1 MAGAKI
7 RGITIEL
14 GADTTGISKALG
26 GLNSEISSTQK
37 QLKDVEKLLKLDPS
51 NTELLRQKQ
60 ELLSK
65 AVETSKEKVDAL
77 KQAQAELGERTEENA
92 KQYDAIEREIVSCE
106 AEQKKW
112 NDQLDAMT
120 PKAKSIKD
128 TLSEV
133 SEATGKAAEKTK
145 ALSAAAAGA
154 AAGLLGNAVNAART
168 ADDINTLSKQ
178 YGVSV
183 REIQRMNYAQDLID
197 VSTKDMLAS
206 YAKLTKQM
214 GKGSEA
220 FEKLGVNIYDVHG
233 DLRDSQEVWY
243 DTLEALSKVSNET
256 ERDVLA
262 MDLFGKSAASLS
274 GIIDDGGAAL
284 KTLGQEAED
293 AGLILSTDALESAN
307 QFNDAMDRLKATAS
321 QSFLEAGASLAT
333 TLVPALEK
341 LVGIVSSVLS
351 WFGNLDGSTQ
361 ALILTVL
368 GLVAAISPVLS
379 LISMIT
385 GAAAALS
392 VGTLTLIGTIGGV
405 IAVIAAV
412 VAAGVALYNNWDTI
426 KEKASQL
433 WETIKTAFD
442 NMLEAVTTTMGN
454 IKDAIVEGWEA
465 AIDYIKDL
473 PGKAVDWGRDIINGM
488 IEGIRKGM
496 DTVGGAI
503 SGVAG
508 TIKNFIGFSEPEM
521 GPLSNFHTFMP
532 DMMEQMAAGIA
543 DNTWRVENAISGTAG
558 VIAGATDP
566 ADYSP
571 ITGRLDSLIGAAS
584 AGQQVNV
591 ILQGDAAGVFKLVRS
606 QNQIYQKSTG
616 RSGF

>member
-92 KQYDAIEREIVSCE
+92 KQYDAIEREIISCE

-120 PKAKSIKD
+120 PKAKTIKD

-154 AAGLLGNAVNAART
+154 AAGLLGNAVNAAKT

-214 GKGSEA
+214 GAGSDA

-274 GIIDDGGAAL
+274 GIIDDGGEAL

-307 QFNDAMDRLKATAS
+307 QFNDAMDKLKATAA

-333 TLVPALEK
+333 TLVPAMEK
-341 LVGIVSSVLS
+341 LAAVVSKVLT
-351 WFGNLDGSTQ
+351 WFGNLDGGTQ
-361 ALILTVL
+361 TLILTVL

-379 LISMIT
+379 LISLVT

-392 VGTLTLIGTIGGV
+392 MGTLTLIGTIGGV
-405 IAVIAAV
+405 IAIIAAV
-412 VAAGVALYNNWDTI
+412 VAAGVLLYQNWDTI
-426 KEKASQL
+426 KEKASEL
-433 WETIKTAFD
+433 WETIKTTFN
-442 NMLEAVTTTMGN
+442 NMLDSVTETMGN

-465 AIDYIKDL
+465 AIQYIKEL
-473 PGKAVDWGRDIINGM
+473 PSKAISWGSDIINGM
-488 IEGIRKGM
+488 IDGIKSKM
-496 DTVGGAI
+496 GGIGSAI

-508 TIKNFIGFSEPEM
+508 TISSFIHFSEPDV
-521 GPLSNFHTFMP
+521 GPLKDFHTFMP

-558 VIAGATDP
+558 AIAGATDP

>member
-92 KQYDAIEREIVSCE
+92 KQYDAIEREIISCE

-168 ADDINTLSKQ
+168 ADDINTLAKQ

-183 REIQRMNYAQDLID
+183 REIQRMNYAQDMID

-214 GKGSEA
+214 GAGSDA

-274 GIIDDGGAAL
+274 GIIDDGGEAL

-293 AGLILSTDALESAN
+293 AGLILSQDALDSAN

-341 LVGIVSSVLS
+341 LVSIITSVLQ

-361 ALILTVL
+361 ALILTIL

-379 LISMIT
+379 IISMVT

-405 IAVIAAV
+405 IAIIAAV
-412 VAAGVALYNNWDTI
+412 VAAGVLLYNNWDTI

-465 AIDYIKDL
+465 AIDYIKEL
-473 PGKAVDWGRDIINGM
+473 PAKAISWGSDIINGM
-488 IEGIRKGM
+488 IDGIKSKI
-496 DTVGGAI
+496 GGIGSAI

-508 TIKNFIGFSEPEM
+508 TISSFIHFSEPDV
-521 GPLSNFHTFMP
+521 GPLKNFHTYMP

-558 VIAGATDP
+558 AIAGATDP

-606 QNQIYQKSTG
+606 QNQVYQKSTG

>member
-92 KQYDAIEREIVSCE
+92 KQYDAIEREIISCE

-168 ADDINTLSKQ
+168 ADDINTLAKQ

-183 REIQRMNYAQDLID
+183 REIQRMNYAQDMID

-214 GKGSEA
+214 GAGSDA

-274 GIIDDGGAAL
+274 GIIDDGGEAL

-293 AGLILSTDALESAN
+293 AGLILSQDALDSAN

-341 LVGIVSSVLS
+341 LVSIITSVLQ

-361 ALILTVL
+361 ALILTIL

-379 LISMIT
+379 IISMVT

-405 IAVIAAV
+405 IAIIAAV
-412 VAAGVALYNNWDTI
+412 VAAGVLLYNNWDTI

-465 AIDYIKDL
+465 AIDYIKEL
-473 PGKAVDWGRDIINGM
+473 PAKAISWGSDIINGM
-488 IEGIRKGM
+488 IDGIKSKI
-496 DTVGGAI
+496 GGIGSAI

-508 TIKNFIGFSEPEM
+508 TISSFIHFSEPDV
-521 GPLSNFHTFMP
+521 GPLKDFHTYMP

-558 VIAGATDP
+558 AIAGATDP

>member
-92 KQYDAIEREIVSCE
+92 KQYDAIEREIISCE

-154 AAGLLGNAVNAART
+154 AAGLLGNAVNAAKT

-214 GKGSEA
+214 GAGSDA

-243 DTLEALSKVSNET
+243 DTLEALSKVNNET

-274 GIIDDGGAAL
+274 GIIDDGGEAL
-284 KTLGQEAED
+284 KTYGQEAED

-307 QFNDAMDRLKATAS
+307 QFNDAMDRLKATAA

-333 TLVPALEK
+333 TLVPAMEK
-341 LVGIVSSVLS
+341 LAAVVSKVLT
-351 WFGNLDGSTQ
+351 WFGNLDGGTQ
-361 ALILTVL
+361 TLILTVL

-379 LISMIT
+379 LISLVT

-392 VGTLTLIGTIGGV
+392 MGTLTLIGTIGGV
-405 IAVIAAV
+405 IAIIAAV
-412 VAAGVALYNNWDTI
+412 VAAGVLLYQNWDTI

-465 AIDYIKDL
+465 AIQYIKDL

-488 IEGIRKGM
+488 VDGIKKGM
-496 DTVGGAI
+496 DAVGGAI

-521 GPLSNFHTFMP
+521 GPLSNFHTYMP

-558 VIAGATDP
+558 AIAGATDP

>member
-92 KQYDAIEREIVSCE
+92 KQYDAIEREIISCE

-214 GKGSEA
+214 GAGSDA

-274 GIIDDGGAAL
+274 GIIDDGGEAL

-307 QFNDAMDRLKATAS
+307 QFNDAMDKLKATAA

-333 TLVPALEK
+333 TLVPAMEK
-341 LVGIVSSVLS
+341 LAAVVSKVLT
-351 WFGNLDGSTQ
+351 WFGNLDGGTQ
-361 ALILTVL
+361 ALILTIL

-392 VGTLTLIGTIGGV
+392 MGTLTLIGTIGGV
-405 IAVIAAV
+405 IAIIAAV
-412 VAAGVALYNNWDTI
+412 VAAGVLLYQNWDTI
-426 KEKASQL
+426 KEKASEL

-473 PGKAVDWGRDIINGM
+473 PSKAISWGSDIINGM
-488 IEGIRKGM
+488 IDGIKSTM
-496 DTVGGAI
+496 GGIGSAI

-508 TIKNFIGFSEPEM
+508 TISSFIHFSEPDQ
-521 GPLSNFHTFMP
+521 GPLKDFHTFMP

-558 VIAGATDP
+558 AIAGATDP

>member
-1 MAGAKI
+1 MADAKV
-7 RGITIEL
+7 RGITIKL
-14 GADTTGISKALG
+14 GADTDAFSKSLG
-26 GLNSEISSTQK
+26 QVNGELGKTQR
-37 QLKDVEKLLKLDPS
+37 QLKDVEKLLKFDPT
-51 NTELLRQKQ
+51 NTELLAQKQ
-60 ELLSK
+60 ALLKKSIADSK
-65 AVETSKEKVDAL
+65 DKVEAL
-77 KQAQAELGERTEENA
+77 TTAQEILGQRTKENA
-92 KQYDAIEREIVSCE
+92 AEYDAIEREIIACKQ
-106 AEQKKW
+106 EQDKW
-112 NDQLDAMT
+112 GKALEEME
-120 PKAKSIKD
+120 PKAKTLKE
-128 TLSEV
+128 TLSDV
-133 SEATGKAAEKTK
+133 SDATGRAAEKTK

-154 AAGLLGNAVNAART
+154 AAGLLGNAYNAAKT

-178 YGVSV
+178 YGISV

-197 VSTKDMLAS
+197 VSTNDMLAS

-214 GKGSEA
+214 GSGSKA
-220 FEKLGVNIYDVHG
+220 FETLGVNIHDVHG

-243 DTLEALSKVSNET
+243 ETLEALSKVSNET

-307 QFNDAMDRLKATAS
+307 QFNDAIDRLKATAA

-341 LVGIVSSVLS
+341 LVSIVSSVLS

-361 ALILTVL
+361 ALILTIL

-379 LISMIT
+379 LISAVT

-392 VGTLTLIGTIGGV
+392 MGTLTLIGTIGGV
-405 IAVIAAV
+405 VAVIAAV
-412 VAAGVALYNNWDTI
+412 VAAGVALYQNWDTI

-473 PGKAVDWGRDIINGM
+473 PSKAISWGSDIINGM
-488 IEGIRKGM
+488 IDGIKSTM
-496 DTVGGAI
+496 GGIGSAI

-508 TIKNFIGFSEPEM
+508 TISSFIHFSEPDV
-521 GPLSNFHTFMP
+521 GPLKNFHTFMP
-532 DMMEQMAAGIA
+532 DMMQMMAAGIT
-543 DNTWRVENAISGTAG
+543 DNTWRVEQAITG
-558 VIAGATDP
+558 VAGAMQADISPTDL
-566 ADYSP
+566 SP
-571 ITGRLDSLIGAAS
+571 VTGRLDSLIGAS
-584 AGQQVNV
+584 AGGQQVNV
-591 ILQGDAAGVFKLVRS
+591 ILQGDAAGVFKLVRTEN
-606 QNQIYQKSTG
+606 QNFVKSTG
-616 RSGF
+616 RSAF

>member
-77 KQAQAELGERTEENA
+77 KQAQVELGERTEENA
-92 KQYDAIEREIVSCE
+92 KQYDAIEREIISCE
-106 AEQKKW
+106 TEQKKW

-120 PKAKSIKD
+120 PKAKTIKD

-214 GKGSEA
+214 GAGSDA

-361 ALILTVL
+361 ALILTIL

-379 LISMIT
+379 LISMVT

-473 PGKAVDWGRDIINGM
+473 PSKALGWGSDIINGM
-488 IEGIRKGM
+488 IDGIKSTM
-496 DTVGGAI
+496 GGIGSAI

-508 TIKNFIGFSEPEM
+508 TISSFIHFSEPDQ
-521 GPLSNFHTFMP
+521 GPLKDFHTFMP
-532 DMMEQMAAGIA
+532 DMMQMMAAGIT
-543 DNTWRVENAISGTAG
+543 DNTWRVEQAITG
-558 VIAGATDP
+558 VAGAMQADISPTDL
-566 ADYSP
+566 SP
-571 ITGRLDSLIGAAS
+571 VTGRLDSLIGAS
-584 AGQQVNV
+584 AGGRQVNV
-591 ILQGDAAGVFKLVRS
+591 VLQGDAAGVFKLVRS

>member
-92 KQYDAIEREIVSCE
+92 KQYDAIEREIISCE

-178 YGVSV
+178 YGISV

-214 GKGSEA
+214 GAGSDA

-274 GIIDDGGAAL
+274 GIIDDGGEAL

-293 AGLILSTDALESAN
+293 AGLILSQDALDSAN

-341 LVGIVSSVLS
+341 LVSIITSVLQ
-351 WFGNLDGSTQ
+351 WFGNLDGGTQ
-361 ALILTVL
+361 ALILTIL

-379 LISMIT
+379 LISLVT

-392 VGTLTLIGTIGGV
+392 MGTLTLIGTIGGV
-405 IAVIAAV
+405 IAIIAAV
-412 VAAGVALYNNWDTI
+412 VAAGVLLYNNWDTI
-426 KEKASQL
+426 KAKASEL
-433 WETIKTAFD
+433 WQTIKEAFN
-442 NMLEAVTTTMGN
+442 NMLEAVSTTMGN

-465 AIDYIKDL
+465 AIQYIKDL

-488 IEGIRKGM
+488 VEGIRKGM

-503 SGVAG
+503 SGVAT

-521 GPLSNFHTFMP
+521 GPLSNFHTYMP

-558 VIAGATDP
+558 AIAGATDP

-606 QNQIYQKSTG
+606 QNQVYQKSTG

>member
-14 GADTTGISKALG
+14 GANTTGISKALG

-92 KQYDAIEREIVSCE
+92 KQYDAIEREIISCE

-112 NDQLDAMT
+112 NDQLDAMA
-120 PKAKSIKD
+120 PKTKTIKD

-214 GKGSEA
+214 GAGSDA

-274 GIIDDGGAAL
+274 GIIDDGGEAL

-307 QFNDAMDRLKATAS
+307 QFNDAMDKLKATAA

-333 TLVPALEK
+333 TLVPAMEK
-341 LVGIVSSVLS
+341 LAAVVSKVLT
-351 WFGNLDGSTQ
+351 WFGNLDGGTQ
-361 ALILTVL
+361 TLILTVL

-379 LISMIT
+379 LISMVT

-392 VGTLTLIGTIGGV
+392 MGTLTLIGTIGGV
-405 IAVIAAV
+405 IAIIAAV
-412 VAAGVALYNNWDTI
+412 VAAGVLLYNNWDTI
-426 KEKASQL
+426 KEKASEL
-433 WETIKTAFD
+433 WETIKEAFN
-442 NMLEAVTTTMGN
+442 NMLDAVTETMGN

-465 AIDYIKDL
+465 AIQYIKEL
-473 PGKAVDWGRDIINGM
+473 PSKAISWGSDIINGM
-488 IEGIRKGM
+488 IDGIKSKM
-496 DTVGGAI
+496 GGIGSAI

-508 TIKNFIGFSEPEM
+508 TISSFIHFSEPDV
-521 GPLSNFHTFMP
+521 GPLKDFHTYMP
-532 DMMEQMAAGIA
+532 DMMQLMADGIT
-543 DNTWRVENAISGTAG
+543 DNTWRVENAINATAG
-558 VIAGATDP
+558 AMAPQTAS

-571 ITGRLDSLIGAAS
+571 ITGRLDSLIGAAG
-584 AGQQVNV
+584 APTNVNV
-591 ILQGDAAGVFKLVRS
+591 VLQGDAAGVFKLVRGQNS
-606 QNQIYQKSTG
+606 QYIKSTG

>member
-92 KQYDAIEREIVSCE
+92 KQYDAIEREIISCE

-112 NDQLDAMT
+112 NDQLDAMA
-120 PKAKSIKD
+120 PKTKTIKD

-168 ADDINTLSKQ
+168 ADDINTLAKQ

-183 REIQRMNYAQDLID
+183 REIQRMNYAQDMID
-197 VSTKDMLAS
+197 VSTKDMLSS

-214 GKGSEA
+214 GAGSEA

-274 GIIDDGGAAL
+274 GIIDDGGEAL

-293 AGLILSTDALESAN
+293 AGLILSQDALDSAN

-341 LVGIVSSVLS
+341 LVSIITSVLQ

-361 ALILTVL
+361 ALILTIL

-379 LISMIT
+379 IISMVT

-405 IAVIAAV
+405 IAIIAAV
-412 VAAGVALYNNWDTI
+412 VAAGVLLYNNWDTI

-465 AIDYIKDL
+465 AIDYIKEL
-473 PGKAVDWGRDIINGM
+473 PAKAISWGSDIINGM
-488 IEGIRKGM
+488 IDGIKSKI
-496 DTVGGAI
+496 GGIGSAI

-508 TIKNFIGFSEPEM
+508 TISSFIHFSEPDV
-521 GPLSNFHTFMP
+521 GPLKDFHTYMP

-558 VIAGATDP
+558 AIAGATDP

-606 QNQIYQKSTG
+606 QNQVYQKSTG

>member
-92 KQYDAIEREIVSCE
+92 KQYDAIEREIISCE

-154 AAGLLGNAVNAART
+154 AAGLLGNAVNAAKT

-214 GKGSEA
+214 GAGSDA

-274 GIIDDGGAAL
+274 GIIDDGGEAL

-307 QFNDAMDRLKATAS
+307 QFNDAMDKLKATAA

-333 TLVPALEK
+333 TLVPAMEK
-341 LVGIVSSVLS
+341 LAAVVSKVLT
-351 WFGNLDGSTQ
+351 WFGNLDGGTQ
-361 ALILTVL
+361 TLILTVL

-379 LISMIT
+379 LISLVT

-392 VGTLTLIGTIGGV
+392 MGTLTLIGTIGGV

-412 VAAGVALYNNWDTI
+412 VAAGVLLYQNWDTI

-433 WETIKTAFD
+433 WETIKTAFN
-442 NMLEAVTTTMGN
+442 NMLEAVSTTMGN

-465 AIDYIKDL
+465 AIQYIKEL
-473 PGKAVDWGRDIINGM
+473 PSKAISWGSDIINGM
-488 IEGIRKGM
+488 IDGIKSKM
-496 DTVGGAI
+496 GGIGSAI

-508 TIKNFIGFSEPEM
+508 TISSFIHFSEPDV
-521 GPLSNFHTFMP
+521 GPLKDFHTYMP
-532 DMMEQMAAGIA
+532 DMMEQMAAGIT

-558 VIAGATDP
+558 AIAGATDP

>member
-65 AVETSKEKVDAL
+65 AVETSKEKVDSL

-92 KQYDAIEREIVSCE
+92 KQYDAIEREIISCE

-214 GKGSEA
+214 GAGSDA

-274 GIIDDGGAAL
+274 GIIDDGGEAL

-307 QFNDAMDRLKATAS
+307 QFNDAMDKLKATAA

-333 TLVPALEK
+333 TLVPAMEK
-341 LVGIVSSVLS
+341 LAAVVSKVLT
-351 WFGNLDGSTQ
+351 WFGNLDGGTQ
-361 ALILTVL
+361 TLILTVL

-379 LISMIT
+379 LISLVT

-405 IAVIAAV
+405 IAIIAAV
-412 VAAGVALYNNWDTI
+412 VAAGVLLYQNWDTI

-465 AIDYIKDL
+465 AIQYIKDL

-488 IEGIRKGM
+488 VDGIKKGM

-521 GPLSNFHTFMP
+521 GPLSNFHTYMP
-532 DMMEQMAAGIA
+532 DMMEQMAQGIA

-558 VIAGATDP
+558 AIAGATDP